1 MLAFLKTFAND
12 LTTTRDGVSFDVI
25 RVGAIVTGATFVGLA
40 IFAVVVNKQP
50 FDPLAF
56 GSGAAAL
63 FAGVGVGIGA
73 KAKDEPDAS

>member
-1 MLAFLKTFAND
+1 MLTFLKTFLND
-12 LTTTRDGVSFDVI
+12 LMTTRDGVSFDVI

-40 IFAVVVNKQP
+40 IYAVVANKQP

-73 KAKDEPDAS
+73 KVKDEPDA